1 MSNTNFLYKK
11 PIKLTYIYL
20 RLITVFEILKNVNFD
35 SNVLFHPL
43 SVCFL
48 DLKIEKANLSQCYF
62 LLKVLH
68 ILKHKIQDFDVE
80 RNRNYFY

>member
-1 MSNTNFLYKK
+1 MSNTHFLYKK

-48 DLKIEKANLSQCYF
+48 DLKIEKANLSQYYF

-68 ILKHKIQDFDVE
+68 ILKHKIQDLDVE
-80 RNRNYFY
+80 RNPNYFY